1 MKWGKQHEVLWVCL
15 GRKEKHVRTFVPGQ
29 VFMNG
34 RGFFFLSLFCEW
46 KTTGKSSIKA
56 NSLPRYDWLLRP
68 KLHLRLL
75 GSWLPGLW
83 LANRGDRDF
92 IHKPVYSSGQRQEI
106 RALEEEIH
114 QSRVSLDRARKA
126 RLHITPKSSMLEKWQ
141 HSWRSKSPHFGI
153 NFIYRQSNRV

>member
-1 MKWGKQHEVLWVCL
+1 MGEETWNEVNNMRFFEFVWAEKKNMSGLSCQGRFLWMDGV
-15 GRKEKHVRTFVPGQ
+15 
-29 VFMNG
+29 
-34 RGFFFLSLFCEW
+34 FFLSLFCEW

-153 NFIYRQSNRV
+153 NFI